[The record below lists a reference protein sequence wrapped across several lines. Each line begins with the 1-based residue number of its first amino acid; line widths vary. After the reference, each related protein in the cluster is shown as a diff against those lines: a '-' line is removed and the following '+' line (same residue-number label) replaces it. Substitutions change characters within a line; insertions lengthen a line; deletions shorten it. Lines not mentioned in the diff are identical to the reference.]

1 MKKEEG
7 KMHYLALKT
16 AGAVL
21 ALGLLAP
28 LPAMAQDKPAAP
40 PSSSTSE
47 ATSSAPSS
55 SSSSSNSD
63 AAAPGVVPGSPPGAL
78 PPPGSPLNSS
88 PATPKIVQEA
98 VTGLQKTDPINL
110 DDMVR
115 AQDAINR
122 LDLLLE
128 IEKRQTE
135 LKKIRDERNKPTLS
149 AGIPASALG
158 LPKTPGAAAPAPV
171 SSAPRPVTLP
181 VTPPP
186 AASPISNYIL
196 KRIMGS
202 EGRYAAVL
210 DDGGKTISVRPGETL
225 PDGSKVKTVT
235 LTSISIEKD
244 KKSKTLTIP
253 SDSYIVRGSE
263 AVTQ

>member
-1 MKKEEG
+1 LLMP
-7 KMHYLALKT
+7 LP
-16 AGAVL
+16 
-21 ALGLLAP
+21 LLAQ
-28 LPAMAQDKPAAP
+28 AAKPAEA
-40 PSSSTSE
+40 STT
-47 ATSSAPSS
+47 A
-55 SSSSSNSD
+55 SN
-63 AAAPGVVPGSPPGAL
+63 AKETPVGVVPGSPPGAL
-78 PPPGSPLNSS
+78 PPPSTPLNSS

-128 IEKRQTE
+128 IEKRQSE
-135 LKKIRDERNKPTLS
+135 LKKIRDERNKPSLTS
-149 AGIPASALG
+149 GIPASALN
-158 LPKTPGAAAPAPV
+158 LPKPSLP
-171 SSAPRPVTLP
+171 SSAPSADRPITIP
-181 VTPPP
+181 VAPPP
-186 AASPISNYIL
+186 SPISNYSL

-210 DDGGKTISVRPGETL
+210 DDGGKTLSVRPGETL

>member
-7 KMHYLALKT
+7 EMSQLALKT
-16 AGAVL
+16 VAVL
-21 ALGLLAP
+21 VALGVLAS
-28 LPAMAQDKPAAP
+28 LPALAQTATPAAKP
-40 PSSSTSE
+40 DGAD
-47 ATSSAPSS
+47 AT
-55 SSSSSNSD
+55 
-63 AAAPGVVPGSPPGAL
+63 VPGSPPGPGIPT
-78 PPPGSPLNSS
+78 PPTPLNSTS
-88 PATPKIVQEA
+88 ATPKIVQEA

-128 IEKRQTE
+128 IEKRQSE
-135 LKKIRDERNKPTLS
+135 LKKIRDERNKVNLTL
-149 AGIPASALG
+149 GIPSSALN
-158 LPKTPGAAAPAPV
+158 LPRGPAAPAAPAP
-171 SSAPRPVTLP
+171 APAPVAAPMTIQL
-181 VTPPP
+181 PPP
-186 AASPISNYIL
+186 PSPISNYVL

-210 DDGGKTISVRPGETL
+210 DDGGRALSVRPGETL

-263 AVTQ
+263 VVTQ